1 MPSVPQKHC
10 SENLGKLYGN
20 YLRWQVITMFCFEE
34 LFLNFK
40 KYIIQKTPRLFP
52 LYLLYISIALKYV

>member
-40 KYIIQKTPRLFP
+40 KYIIQKTPQLFP